1 VKAVVQRVSWGK
13 VVVDGEAVGRCGPGF
28 VVLVAAGRGDTG
40 QNAKRA
46 ADRVWGMRVF
56 PDADGKMNLSLR
68 DWETSPDRP
77 NILAVSNF
85 TVYGDAS
92 QRRPSF
98 GAAAGYEE
106 GELLFDMF
114 VSELRAL
121 GARVE
126 TGVFGADMQV
136 ELSNDGPVTLVIEE

>member
-1 VKAVVQRVSWGK
+1 MKAVVQRVSCAKVTVGGK
-13 VVVDGEAVGRCGPGF
+13 TVGQCGPGF
-28 VVLVAAGRGDTG
+28 VLLVAAGRDDTET
-40 QNAKRA
+40 NAMKM
-46 ADRVWGMRVF
+46 ADRIWGMRVF
-56 PDADGKMNLSLR
+56 PDAEGKMNLNLR
-68 DWETSPDRP
+68 DWEKSQDAT
-77 NILAVSNF
+77 NVLAVSNF

-106 GELLFDMF
+106 GERLFELF
-114 VSELRAL
+114 VAELRAL

-136 ELSNDGPVTLVIEE
+136 ELSNDGPVTLVVEV